1 MSGGQSGDA
10 CQFDA
15 KSEIKSLTAP
25 FTENLKAVMDEAKAR
40 EEMSAKRDKYEEEY
54 FENASK
60 SLDESV
66 AAHTTLTAKVEEAQ
80 LALEVAQTAVS
91 IATEEEAGVRDE
103 IRRLYG
109 ELDSIAQ
116 TMKRDQEV
124 ADAAKSDLKALSA
137 QLGERMVE
145 MERVEERKRNAN
157 KALGLLRM
165 QLKAAAEQL
174 EKTTKT
180 TAAVSALLDRAK
192 TQYKETTPNV
202 DKLASAMEAME
213 ARWED
218 TQKRIVDTVAEFK
231 KACATPVTA
240 DHNRPH
246 EIDAGRSVT
255 LDPAWQRRMQGWT
268 FLSLQRP
275 NW

>member
-15 KSEIKSLTAP
+15 KRTIGKLAQT
-25 FTENLKAVMDEAKAR
+25 FTENLRAMVAATKAQEQAS
-40 EEMSAKRDKYEEEY
+40 ETRDRYEEEY
-54 FENASK
+54 FANTRA

-80 LALEVAQTAVS
+80 LALQVAQTAAS
-91 IATEEEAGVRDE
+91 IATKEEAGVRDE
-103 IRRLYG
+103 IHRLYR

-116 TMKRDQEV
+116 TMKLDQEV
-124 ADAAKSDLKALSA
+124 ADAAKSDLQALSA
-137 QLGERMVE
+137 KLGVRIAE

-157 KALGLLRM
+157 EALGLLGM

-213 ARWED
+213 ASWED
-218 TQKRIVDTVAEFK
+218 TQKRIVDAVAEFK
-231 KACATPVTA
+231 RACATPITA

-246 EIDAGRSVT
+246 EVDEGRSVT